1 MVARYSVNVNLRTQ
15 SERVFSMHT
24 LRIRRMVRGRFHPW
38 RRGKKVV
45 TGRNTHP
52 ARL

>member
-1 MVARYSVNVNLRTQ
+1 MVARYSANVNLRTQ

-24 LRIRRMVRGRFHPW
+24 PGRRMVQGRFHPW

-45 TGRNTHP
+45 TVRNTHP
-52 ARL
+52 ARF